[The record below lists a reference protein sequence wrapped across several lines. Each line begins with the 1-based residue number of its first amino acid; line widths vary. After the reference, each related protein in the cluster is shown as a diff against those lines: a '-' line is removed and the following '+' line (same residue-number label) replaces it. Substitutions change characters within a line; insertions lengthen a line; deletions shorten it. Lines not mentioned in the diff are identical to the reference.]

1 MLLYHPGEEYKVEDY
16 TLIGNLIYSDLCS
29 FSRKYE
35 CLCCLHLI
43 SQRKCEYSKGTQYLG
58 VVSAK
63 DVTKDGSDLK
73 KFTDLILRHFYLAA
87 KVGVYVPVK
96 DRYIHMRI
104 ILTGTQADYV
114 GHQILRNCPGKMG
127 STFPCI
133 QCNIPMM
140 RYNVTGLC
148 SLPVGSNCLEKNVRL
163 KHQSLSLHFLRP
175 GSMLKYVGFLF
186 QLGRNLGFDEK
197 KVVSYLKNEVKL

>member
-1 MLLYHPGEEYKVEDY
+1 MSVYVVS
-16 TLIGNLIYSDLCS
+16 IS
-29 FSRKYE
+29 FLNVNANIRSS
-35 CLCCLHLI
+35 LV
-43 SQRKCEYSKGTQYLG
+43 GTQYLG

-133 QCNIPMM
+133 QCNMPMM
-140 RYNVTGLC
+140 RYVTGLC
-148 SLPVGSNCLEKNVRL
+148 TLPVGSNCLEKNVRL

-175 GSMLKYVGFLF
+175 DSMLKYVGFLF
-186 QLGRNLGFDEK
+186 HLG
-197 KVVSYLKNEVKL
+197 